1 MGRSVSYPTG
11 ALVCFEDVSAFEDEF
26 DFEWFTDDLK
36 ARSRTM
42 FLSLYECDKWR
53 GREDHILMRNAYA
66 DFGISEYC
74 GLAAIWIAERCDGA
88 YYDYLRESRAAH
100 WLTQIRARF
109 LRTFGTLILDGYM
122 SNGEAV
128 YRPKPAPVSVSVSA
142 KRGAMIRL

>member
-11 ALVCFEDVSAFEDEF
+11 ALVCFEDISAFEGEF

-36 ARSRTM
+36 ARSRAM
-42 FLSLYECDKWR
+42 FPSLYECDKWR

-66 DFGISEYC
+66 DFGVSQYC

-88 YYDYLRESRAAH
+88 YYDYPLESRATH
-100 WLTQIRARF
+100 WLVQIRARF
-109 LRTFGTLILDGYM
+109 LSTFGTLILDGHM

-128 YRPKPAPVSVSVSA
+128 YRPKPASVSVLVSA
-142 KRGAMIRL
+142 KGGAMMPL